1 MKLRPIKI
9 LNSLDLIGNTPI
21 KLLNHVNDTNIN
33 IWVKLEHL
41 QPGGSVK
48 DRAAKNII
56 LEAKKK
62 GRLQENQIVVEM
74 TSGNMGAGL
83 AIVCG
88 VLGHPFIATMSQGN
102 SPERAIMLRGL
113 GAEVILVPQVNGLPG
128 KVTGDDIEKARQEA
142 IKIAKNKNA
151 FFVNQFN
158 SIDGLNAHRYGTA
171 IEIST
176 ALNNKVDAFV
186 SIVGSAGTFVGTGL
200 GLKRDL
206 KLNTKF
212 FAVEPTGLEVLA
224 GKKIIK
230 KQHVLQGT
238 SYGYVPPLWDKSIA
252 DGFLNVSDEEAIN
265 MQKLLAIKEGLYVG
279 YSASANICAS
289 IKLAKLGILK
299 EKDNIVTIACDIGLK
314 YSFD

>member
-1 MKLRPIKI
+1 MKLRKI

-21 KLLNHVNDTNIN
+21 KLLNYVNDTDVN
-33 IWVKLEHL
+33 IWVKLEYL

-62 GRLQENQIVVEM
+62 GDLQEGQTVVEM

-88 VLGHPFIATMSQGN
+88 ILGHSFIATMSQGN
-102 SPERAIMLRGL
+102 SQERVIMLRGL

-128 KVTGDDIEKARQEA
+128 KVTGDDIEKAKQEGM
-142 IKIAKNKNA
+142 KIAKNKNA

-171 IEIST
+171 IEIAK

-186 SIVGSAGTFVGTGL
+186 SIIGSAGTFIGTGL

-212 FAVEPTGLEVLA
+212 FAVEPTGLEILA

-230 KQHVLQGT
+230 PQHILQGT
-238 SYGYVPPLWDKSIA
+238 SYGYIPPLWDKSIA
-252 DGFLNVSDEEAIN
+252 DGFLNVSDEEATN

-289 IKLAKLGILK
+289 IKLAKLGIFK
-299 EKDNIVTIACDIGLK
+299 EKDNIVTIACDTGLK
-314 YSFD
+314 YSFN